1 MNHYT
6 SLMIHAKLEERPRDW
21 SITRAPQIYPVTP
34 GLRERLA
41 LALGELLIAT
51 GEKLV
56 RVAAVPPQLEKKA
69 V

>member
-1 MNHYT
+1 MNDFLLNHLKT
-6 SLMIHAKLEERPRDW
+6 QELPRDW
-21 SITRAPQIYPVTP
+21 SIERAPQIFDSAP

-41 LALGELLIAT
+41 LAAGRFFIAT

-56 RVAAVPPQLEKKA
+56 RLAAVPPQWEKKT